1 MSKGFFKPFVGSK
14 YNKGICEKRI
24 LALGASFYCSHTPES
39 KEPCLFFAECT
50 NPEKKDSSKFD
61 VTCPFYKD
69 SGLRLSEEPSNAIA
83 ENYRAYQNFASFM
96 QQFVDDKTEDVWQQM
111 AFTDYVQFFVPTIDT
126 KKEYLSKR
134 DFDAFCE
141 TLRELQ
147 PNVVVAWG
155 MAIIEEIRE
164 NNPYVIDFDRLPE
177 SEWYICHISIPGVS
191 HDITQVCCYHPSS
204 MSYWY
209 NDLDKLSKYM
219 DMVLRE

>member
-1 MSKGFFKPFVGSK
+1 M
-14 YNKGICEKRI
+14 
-24 LALGASFYCSHTPES
+24 
-39 KEPCLFFAECT
+39 
-50 NPEKKDSSKFD
+50 
-61 VTCPFYKD
+61 
-69 SGLRLSEEPSNAIA
+69 SEEPSNAIA